1 MTKYHAQV
9 KIGNCS
15 YFTIEITYKVLG
27 IFKFRKREIFIPLPI
42 QDCRKTVLSDIYNLA
57 KIELAKYIDNQSI
70 IEPDFKI
77 ASSNIEAYA
86 SSDFLKRYV

>member
-15 YFTIEITYKVLG
+15 YFTIEISYKVLG
-27 IFKFRKREIFIPLPI
+27 IFKFRKAEIFVKLPV
-42 QDCRKTVLSDIYNLA
+42 QDCRKTLLSDIYNLA
-57 KIELAKYIDNQSI
+57 KIELAKYINTQSK

-77 ASSNIEAYA
+77 DSSNIEAYA
-86 SSDFLKRYV
+86 SSDFLKKYL